1 MHKKINKIR
10 KPSTCK
16 NSISQLKQMDI
27 PFIVLSELN
36 FPFIVNLNKKYKD
49 HLNHHFILTSVKRRS

>member
-10 KPSTCK
+10 KSSTCK
-16 NSISQLKQMDI
+16 NSIYQLNQMDI